1 MVKHSLKLTPR
12 GKAIR
17 AKAIMRLRSGE
28 KITKK
33 EIGHLAESFGSE
45 KKHEKKHGKYRVSG
59 KGDAKS
65 FLGEEK
71 HLLLK
76 KKRSRS
82 RSGSAH
88 KVHKKSGKKSSG
100 KKKKGLRKMSKKEK
114 MSPFGKKGKWLKNV

>member
-17 AKAIMRLRSGE
+17 AKAIKRLRSGE

-33 EIGHLAESFGSE
+33 EMGHLAESFGAE
-45 KKHEKKHGKYRVSG
+45 KKHEKKHGKYKVSG
-59 KGDAKS
+59 RGDAKA

-71 HLLLK
+71 HLLK
-76 KKRSRS
+76 KKRS

-88 KVHKKSGKKSSG
+88 KVHKKSRTKSSG
-100 KKKKGLRKMSKKEK
+100 KKKVHKMSKRRI
-114 MSPFGKKGKWLKNV
+114 